1 LWTASASGGSTTG
14 NCRHR
19 ERASGPPR
27 NPTTSW

>member
-1 LWTASASGGSTTG
+1 MWTAPASGGSIPE

-27 NPTTSW
+27 NPTPAG